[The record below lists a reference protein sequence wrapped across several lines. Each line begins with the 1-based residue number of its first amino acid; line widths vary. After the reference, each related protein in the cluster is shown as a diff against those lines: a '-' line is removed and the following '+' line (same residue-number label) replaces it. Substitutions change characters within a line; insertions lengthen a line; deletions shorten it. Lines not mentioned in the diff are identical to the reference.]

1 VTVVLGLPRDERDH
15 ATLRL
20 AVSLARTWGE
30 DLVVCAVVPRPWLP
44 GPAKVDAEWQTYVAD
59 YAQGALDRA
68 RGLVPADITAAYQVV
83 PARSTSSGLI
93 EHAERHAA
101 SVLVIGSSGSGPLG
115 RVSLGGVAD
124 RVLHSSPVPVALV
137 PRGYRCG
144 PAAVVDRVTAAYG
157 ATPDADDL
165 VIGAAGLA
173 ARAGVAFRVASFAVR
188 PGPVLTAGVGLRV
201 EESIAAE
208 WSREVE
214 AAQEAVLARVAALPD
229 PPADRGTAI
238 GHGGDWRE
246 ALEDIGWRD
255 SDLLIVGSSGAG
267 QIARVFL
274 GSRASKIVRNSPS
287 PVVVLPRTAV
297 DALADR
303 AEQA

>member
-30 DLVVCAVVPRPWLP
+30 DLVVGAVVPRPWLP
-44 GPAKVDAEWQTYVAD
+44 GPAKVDAEYQAYVAE
-59 YAQGALDRA
+59 YAEGALDRA
-68 RGLVPADITAAYQVV
+68 RARVPADVRASYESA

-93 EHAERHAA
+93 DLAERHGA
-101 SVLVIGSSGSGPLG
+101 SVLVIGSSAAGPLG

-124 RVLHSSPVPVALV
+124 RVLHSSPVPVA
-137 PRGYRCG
+137 
-144 PAAVVDRVTAAYG
+144 RVTAAYG

-165 VIGAAGLA
+165 VIAAAGLA
-173 ARAGVAFRVASFAVR
+173 ARARVAFRVASFAVH
-188 PGPVLTAGVGLRV
+188 PGPVLTAGVGTRV
-201 EESIAAE
+201 EEGVAQE
-208 WSREVE
+208 WGREVGR
-214 AAQEAVLARVAALPD
+214 AQDVVLTAVAALPD
-229 PPADRGTAI
+229 PPADRDAVI

-267 QIARVFL
+267 QVARVFL
-274 GSRASKIVRNSPS
+274 GSRASKIVRNSPA
-287 PVVVLPRTAV
+287 PVVVLPRAAV

-303 AEQA
+303 AERR